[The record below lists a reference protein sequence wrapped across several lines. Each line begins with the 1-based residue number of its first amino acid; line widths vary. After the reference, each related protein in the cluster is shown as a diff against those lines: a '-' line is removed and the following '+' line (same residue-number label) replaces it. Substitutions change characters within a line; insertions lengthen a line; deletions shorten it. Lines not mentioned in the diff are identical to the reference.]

1 MPAPHGRPARPPG
14 PPVGSIG
21 PFGSE
26 VVHDMGDDVMRVIE
40 WRGADAATRRQLLE
54 RGFGL
59 VFDDGLRAAIS
70 SLVDEVRRDG
80 DAAVLRA
87 LARFDDVHI
96 TADRLRVTPEEF
108 AHARTVVGAGVVAAI
123 ADLIDHVRRFNEH
136 LAAQH
141 RDWQMEMEPGLT
153 AGEKVTPIVSAGL
166 FVPSGKGSF
175 PSVLGQI
182 GTPAVVAGVPRIV
195 VVVPPVPGTGGTVDP
210 AVLVTAEM
218 LGIADVFRVNG
229 PAGVAALAFGTESIP
244 QVAKV
249 CGPGSPPVTLAQLE
263 VQRFGCVSVTL
274 LCMSE
279 SLIVADGSVDPVLLA
294 ADLLNEAEH
303 GGDSTSVLVTWD
315 RALLAPTQAEL
326 TRQLALLPEPRRAYA
341 AEALGTNGGA
351 ILVGGPDEAAEV
363 ANAFAP
369 EHLQLSVAADI
380 ETELLAAL
388 TNAGEI
394 LLGQNTPFSAGNFVI
409 GAPAALPT
417 NGWAKVSSGITVEAF
432 IKKTAVAR
440 ADQRALARMAP
451 SILALAAHEGFPAHA
466 NAVTARRL

>member
-1 MPAPHGRPARPPG
+1 M
-14 PPVGSIG
+14 
-21 PFGSE
+21 
-26 VVHDMGDDVMRVIE
+26 
-40 WRGADAATRRQLLE
+40 
-54 RGFGL
+54 
-59 VFDDGLRAAIS
+59 
-70 SLVDEVRRDG
+70 
-80 DAAVLRA
+80 
-87 LARFDDVHI
+87 
-96 TADRLRVTPEEF
+96 
-108 AHARTVVGAGVVAAI
+108 
-123 ADLIDHVRRFNEH
+123 RRFNEH

>member
-1 MPAPHGRPARPPG
+1 
-14 PPVGSIG
+14 
-21 PFGSE
+21 
-26 VVHDMGDDVMRVIE
+26 MRVVE
-40 WRGADAATRRQLLE
+40 WRDADEATRRQLME
-54 RGFGL
+54 RGHDL
-59 VFDDGLRAAIS
+59 VFDHGLRSAIAG
-70 SLVDEVRRDG
+70 LVDEVRTDG

-87 LARFDDVHI
+87 LARFDKVDI
-96 TADRLRVTPEEF
+96 TADRLRVAPEEF
-108 AHARTVVGAGVVAAI
+108 ALARRDVGADVVAAI

-136 LAAQH
+136 LLGRH
-141 RDWQMEMEPGLT
+141 GDWQMEMEPGLT

-182 GTPAVVAGVPRIV
+182 GTPAVVAGVPAIA
-195 VVVPPVPGTGGTVDP
+195 VVVPPVPGGHGEVDP

-218 LGIADVFRVNG
+218 LGITDVFRVNG

-244 QVAKV
+244 KVAKV

-263 VQRFGCVSVTL
+263 VQRYGCVSVSL

-279 SLIVADGSVDPVLLA
+279 SLIVADGTVDPVLLA

-303 GGDSTSVLVTWD
+303 GGDSTSVLVTWS
-315 RALLAPTQAEL
+315 RELVAPTQAEL
-326 TRQLALLPEPRRAYA
+326 ARQLAVLPEPRRSYA
-341 AEALGTNGGA
+341 AAALGTNGGC
-351 ILVGGPDEAAEV
+351 ILVSGPDEAAEV

-369 EHLQLSVAADI
+369 EHLQLSVTPELEA
-380 ETELLAAL
+380 ELLADL
-388 TNAGEI
+388 RNAGEI

-417 NGWAKVSSGITVEAF
+417 NGWAKVSSGITVDTF
-432 IKKTAVAR
+432 VKRTAVAR
-440 ADQRALARMAP
+440 ADQRALARMTP
-451 SILALAAHEGFPAHA
+451 SVLALSAHEGFPAHA